1 MQIGYL
7 QPVGEMHSNKRVAT
21 WCLEIVKVD
30 DKCTH
35 YEELLR

>member
-7 QPVGEMHSNKRVAT
+7 QPVDETHNDERVAT

-30 DKCTH
+30 DKCTRC
-35 YEELLR
+35 EELLR